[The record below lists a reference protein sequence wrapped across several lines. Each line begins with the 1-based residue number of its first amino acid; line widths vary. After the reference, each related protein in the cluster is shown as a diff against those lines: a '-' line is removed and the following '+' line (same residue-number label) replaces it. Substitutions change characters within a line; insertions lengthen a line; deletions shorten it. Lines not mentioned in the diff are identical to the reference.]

1 MTTGGLSKSSGLDE
15 ASGSGISNGKNKNEN
30 GTLKR
35 SQSVFETNKKVSKFP
50 FLIIWS
56 LVMNCCTLGI
66 SILFIALYWNS
77 NCSTSIAFL
86 FIYSIIFIGNIG
98 FGTFFHLRFSKNW
111 EFTNKKR
118 NIIWGSFIMFIAIS
132 VTIFIIAIFIKESS
146 SCSKKGQLSNM
157 VRANGVIDL
166 VFLAGLLFFNIVTL
180 CSFSTERRRKKNNK
194 NNVELEEA
202 NGGNRD
208 NYKSNDSIKNYP
220 TPPPPPQ
227 QQQQQ
232 QQPSALYHHQS
243 QNQYYD
249 SINNNI
255 NNNNLPYQPQ
265 VIHYNPHDHL
275 PPYPSSARDNI

>member
-1 MTTGGLSKSSGLDE
+1 MTTGGLSKSSGLNE
-15 ASGSGISNGKNKNEN
+15 ASSSSINKSKNDN

-35 SQSVFETNKKVSKFP
+35 SQSVFETNEKVSKFP
-50 FLIIWS
+50 FLILWS
-56 LVMNCCTLGI
+56 FVMNCCTLGI

-111 EFTNKKR
+111 KFTNKKR
-118 NIIWGSFIMFIAIS
+118 NIIWGSFIMFFAIS
-132 VTIFIIAIFIKESS
+132 VTIFIIAIFIKENS
-146 SCSKKGQLSNM
+146 SCSKKGQLSNL

-180 CSFSTERRRKKNNK
+180 CSFSTERRKRRKNNNK

-202 NGGNRD
+202 HGNSSTD

-220 TPPPPPQ
+220 TPPQPPP
-227 QQQQQ
+227 
-232 QQPSALYHHQS
+232 SAPYPHQS

-249 SINNNI
+249 NINN

-265 VIHYNPHDHL
+265 VIHYNPHDDL

>member
-15 ASGSGISNGKNKNEN
+15 ASGSSSGSGNKKNKNEN

-118 NIIWGSFIMFIAIS
+118 NIIWVSFIMFFAIS

-166 VFLAGLLFFNIVTL
+166 VFLGGLLFFNIVTL

-202 NGGNRD
+202 NGS

-232 QQPSALYHHQS
+232 QQIPPPSAPYPHQS

-249 SINNNI
+249 SI